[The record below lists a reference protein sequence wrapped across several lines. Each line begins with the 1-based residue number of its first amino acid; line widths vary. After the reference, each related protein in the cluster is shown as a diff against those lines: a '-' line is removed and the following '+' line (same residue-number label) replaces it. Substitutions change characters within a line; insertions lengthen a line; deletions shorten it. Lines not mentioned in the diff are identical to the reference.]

1 MCCQNNAEFL
11 KGSTPKWMSS
21 HKLPA
26 LPINW
31 QKTPP
36 LFKAVLFLSLPIA
49 AQISR
54 WWVWRARLTAGVCL
68 RHTGTA
74 GDLCSHV
81 PSQPAGTSCWP
92 LRENNLATSKTEPF
106 SSGSCNSEFRLFFSC
121 IYRGFLHLLNALSA
135 NPSTGF
141 PPMWAQFSNTMVQFA
156 SEMLNTWK
164 LSIVQSYFIRAR
176 LQLGI
181 KGSLYHGTEI

>member
-11 KGSTPKWMSS
+11 KGSTPQWMSS

-36 LFKAVLFLSLPIA
+36 LLKAVLFLSLPIA

-68 RHTGTA
+68 KHTGTA
-74 GDLCSHV
+74 GDLCSRV
-81 PSQPAGTSCWP
+81 PSQPAGTSCRP

-106 SSGSCNSEFRLFFSC
+106 SSGSCNSAFRLFFPAF
-121 IYRGFLHLLNALSA
+121 IKRLSPFA
-135 NPSTGF
+135 ECLVCKPQHWVSYHVSTI
-141 PPMWAQFSNTMVQFA
+141 QQH
-156 SEMLNTWK
+156 
-164 LSIVQSYFIRAR
+164 
-176 LQLGI
+176 
-181 KGSLYHGTEI
+181 HGAVC

>member
-36 LFKAVLFLSLPIA
+36 LLKAVLFLSLPIA

-68 RHTGTA
+68 KHTGTA

-106 SSGSCNSEFRLFFSC
+106 SSGSWNSEFRLFFSC
-121 IYRGFLHLLNALSA
+121 IYKEAFSICWMPCLQTPALGFLPCEHNSATPWCSLLVRCWIPENLVLS
-135 NPSTGF
+135 
-141 PPMWAQFSNTMVQFA
+141 
-156 SEMLNTWK
+156 
-164 LSIVQSYFIRAR
+164 RAI
-176 LQLGI
+176 L
-181 KGSLYHGTEI
+181 